1 MEKLPK
7 TDVPQELLTQD
18 EMLSNLCRV
27 EECRVWR
34 LKSAAIKQQFRR
46 YKQTSFRRFSKS
58 NFRLEKRENTLLKMI
73 HNVSKSCCYTS
84 LLLGERSVHCK
95 MLILMS
101 FKGCLVRAFCIN
113 YHLQVPT
120 AIFPLWKLWLTK
132 DDSTMSSLLKE
143 FWMVPLISSAHNSTI
158 WNELALRTKAVNVQL
173 IILKPSVYWYELSYD
188 IIERKK
194 ARLILDEL
202 PIANATQG
210 AQPAPARSYYETD
223 PLPTKKKKSRKTK
236 TGKEVLP

>member
-1 MEKLPK
+1 MSQPSAPKVLLIESHFDAAWQDFLPEDTSACRLLTACVPVPGSSGFSMHIFHNVFLAAFCCHMEKLLK

-73 HNVSKSCCYTS
+73 HNVSKFCCYTS

-95 MLILMS
+95 MLIFMS
-101 FKGCLVRAFCIN
+101 FKGCFVRAFCIN

-120 AIFPLWKLWLTK
+120 GIFPL
-132 DDSTMSSLLKE
+132 
-143 FWMVPLISSAHNSTI
+143 
-158 WNELALRTKAVNVQL
+158 
-173 IILKPSVYWYELSYD
+173 
-188 IIERKK
+188 
-194 ARLILDEL
+194 
-202 PIANATQG
+202 
-210 AQPAPARSYYETD
+210 
-223 PLPTKKKKSRKTK
+223 
-236 TGKEVLP
+236 